1 MIAILEAS
9 VRRHR
14 RYVRALGL
22 EARFAGELALDLG
35 VLELAEESVTFA
47 RLTGVGARL
56 RDELDAAVLV
66 LGCAGMA
73 RYRARLEAALGV
85 PVIDPTQA
93 AVAMAI
99 AAVRLDAGAGR
110 KRAAE

>member
-1 MIAILEAS
+1 
-9 VRRHR
+9 
-14 RYVRALGL
+14 
-22 EARFAGELALDLG
+22 
-35 VLELAEESVTFA
+35 
-47 RLTGVGARL
+47 
-56 RDELDAAVLV
+56 
-66 LGCAGMA
+66 MA

-99 AAVRLDAGAGR
+99 AAVRLDTGADR